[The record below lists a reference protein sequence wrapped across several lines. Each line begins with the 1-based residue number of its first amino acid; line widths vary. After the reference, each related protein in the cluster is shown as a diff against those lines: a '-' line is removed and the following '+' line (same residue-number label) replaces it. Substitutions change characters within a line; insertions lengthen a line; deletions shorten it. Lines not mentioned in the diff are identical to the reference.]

1 MISENIRRLP
11 LRELTEM
18 EHRFFE
24 MALLALNVGNYE
36 DCEKYSNYGF
46 ELDSAVKSGRIEERG
61 WITKNGRRSIEKT

>member
-18 EHRFFE
+18 EHRYFE

-36 DCEKYSNYGF
+36 DCERYSNYGF
-46 ELDSAVKSGRIEERG
+46 ELDKLTEEKENSFIAKLKESG
-61 WITKNGRRSIEKT
+61 KL